1 MMMIAISTKTV
12 VRLVTLHELSPN
24 SRAPSWGWMSSM
36 GGLLL
41 DDAYSLS
48 GNHAGGALR
57 NDVLAK

>member
-41 DDAYSLS
+41 DDAYGLS
-48 GNHAGGALR
+48 GNHASGAL
-57 NDVLAK
+57 